1 MAQLFSPHAN
11 VYARVLI
18 VGAIVLICGAGWAT
32 SEIFWSPYTTY
43 VDVPFEQPV
52 PFSHKHHVGD
62 DGIDCR
68 YCHNSVE
75 RSAFAGMPASE
86 TCMACHS
93 QLFTDSPMLAPVRQ
107 SVATNQPLKWN
118 RVHDLPD
125 YVYFDHSIHVA
136 KGIGCSTCHGRVDQM
151 PLTRRVNTLYMKWCL
166 ECHRDPSKFVRPED
180 KIYDMSW
187 QPARLSPAESATL
200 VRQYHIDTTGRLTDC
215 SVCHR

>member
-1 MAQLFSPHAN
+1 MPQIFTARAN
-11 VYARVLI
+11 IYTRVL
-18 VGAIVLICGAGWAT
+18 VVAFLLLVCGGGWLS
-32 SEIFWSPYTTY
+32 SEILWSPYATY

-68 YCHNSVE
+68 FCHNSVE
-75 RSAFAGMPASE
+75 KSSFAGMPNSE

-93 QLFTDSPMLAPVRQ
+93 QLFADAPMLAPVRT
-107 SVATNQPLKWN
+107 SLATKKPLSWN

-136 KGIGCSTCHGRVDQM
+136 KGIGCSTCHGRIDQM
-151 PLTRRVNTLYMKWCL
+151 PLTRKTQTLYMKWCID
-166 ECHRDPSKFVRPED
+166 CHRDPQKFVRPLD
-180 KIYDMSW
+180 RIYDLAW
-187 QPARLSPAESATL
+187 QPPRAPQSQRQL
-200 VRQYHIDTTGRLTDC
+200 VTQYHIDTTGRLTDC